1 MVINIK
7 LFLYLMTAYKKL
19 FDAPLYAVTITTS
32 SLDPNGINKMINL
45 FKNVFWYTI
54 EGTCAVLLYILKY
67 IPGTQEEFNEEVRRE
82 PILLMYVPDHFKT
95 QEMCEEAVK
104 KKSWLLHHVP
114 PCFRTQEMCEKLSK
128 IITP

>member
-7 LFLYLMTAYKKL
+7 LFLYLMTGYKIF
-19 FDAPLYAVTITTS
+19 FDAPLCAVTITTS

-82 PILLMYVPDHFKT
+82 PILLMYIPDHFKT

-104 KKSWLLHHVP
+104 KSHGCCTMFLLALGRRR
-114 PCFRTQEMCEKLSK
+114 CMKKLSK

>member
-104 KKSWLLHHVP
+104 KKS
-114 PCFRTQEMCEKLSK
+114 
-128 IITP
+128 